1 MELLPVAKDSING
14 SHMIT
19 YLGVIY
25 AWSGEKEL
33 AFEQLKEAIRLPG
46 YLSYGRLRL
55 HPYWD
60 SLRGDARFEALAKSL
75 APKGPAT
82 ESRR

>member
-1 MELLPVAKDSING
+1 
-14 SHMIT
+14 MIT

-33 AFEQLKEAIRLPG
+33 ALAQLQEAIRLPG

-60 SLRGDARFEALAKSL
+60 SLRGDARFEALTKSL
-75 APKGPAT
+75 EPKGPAT
-82 ESRR
+82 ESRK